1 MFRYADKSSGLLFSS
16 QGLSDLT
23 AKLAKRLRDEVE
35 SIDANRLLNT
45 APADLAAY
53 LAEKYRLDPPAL
65 RRDEWS
71 AEESETKIDVSG
83 DQNRWISDRS
93 RPFYVG

>member
-53 LAEKYRLDPPAL
+53 L
-65 RRDEWS
+65 
-71 AEESETKIDVSG
+71 G
-83 DQNRWISDRS
+83 
-93 RPFYVG
+93 